1 MIELILVG
9 KIVKTHGVN
18 GELLLKLE
26 PGKAPANTKEPVFL
40 EFDGIQ
46 VPFFI
51 HSSRNTTPV
60 DWYVIFDDYQSLSL
74 AEKLLGRAV
83 SIPGTNLAAISD
95 ADPTEELIGYKVRDI
110 NFGYVG
116 ILKFI
121 QQGMQ
126 DLMIIENDGREILVP
141 FVEDFIMEI
150 DDEDKQ
156 IVIET
161 PDGLLDMNR

>member
-1 MIELILVG
+1 MIELIRVG

-51 HSSRNTTPV
+51 HGSRNTSTV
-60 DWYVIFDDYQSLSL
+60 DWYVVFDDYQSLSL
-74 AEKLLGRAV
+74 AEKLLGRVV
-83 SIPGTNLAAISD
+83 SIPQANFTSTVD
-95 ADPTEELIGYKVRDI
+95 ADPADELIGYQVRDI

-116 ILKFI
+116 VVKFI
-121 QQGMQ
+121 QQGRQ
-126 DLMIIENDGREILVP
+126 DLMVIENEGQEILVP
-141 FVEDFIMEI
+141 FVEDFILEI
-150 DDEDKQ
+150 DDEEKQ

-161 PDGLLDMNR
+161 PDGLLDLNK

>member
-1 MIELILVG
+1 MIELIRVG

-26 PGKAPANTKEPVFL
+26 PGKAPANKKEPVFL

-51 HSSRNTTPV
+51 HNSRNATPV
-60 DWYVIFDDYQSLSL
+60 DWYVVFDDYQTLSL
-74 AEKLLGRAV
+74 AEKLLGRVV
-83 SIPGTNLAAISD
+83 SIPPANLAFSD
-95 ADPTEELIGYKVRDI
+95 DVDPADVLIGYKVRDI

-116 ILKFI
+116 VVSFI
-121 QQGMQ
+121 QQGRQ
-126 DLMIIENDGREILVP
+126 DLMVIENEGQEILVP
-141 FVEDFIMEI
+141 FVEDFILEI

-161 PDGLLDMNR
+161 PDGLLDLNK